1 MRTGEHYVP
10 DLTNRE
16 SGGRGAP
23 VMLDRA
29 KKRVKE
35 ILEEHVPVV
44 NQKQIAALEGFFKAK
59 RRGITG

>member
-44 NQKQIAALEGFFKAK
+44 NQN
-59 RRGITG
+59 T